1 MSKRKYVLLNTNC
14 SLKDSSRNVCF
25 ELEAISLILSIAVVD
40 YHHLMCKIQKYCE
53 CLLSLFYYNI
63 PLIVYYL
70 NIVVHGE
77 KGSFMSSQA
86 MSPIVFSEI

>member
-40 YHHLMCKIQKYCE
+40 YHHLMCKIQ
-53 CLLSLFYYNI
+53 
-63 PLIVYYL
+63 
-70 NIVVHGE
+70 NIVNVCCH
-77 KGSFMSSQA
+77 SSITISVNSILFEYSRA
-86 MSPIVFSEI
+86 RREGFFHVITSDVTDRIF